1 MFVWSD
7 ELALLLRDEG
17 LATTAELAEWITTPV
32 AHRLREDERPLE
44 LAVRLLEVPVPSHRR
59 AS

>member
-17 LATTAELAEWITTPV
+17 LATTRELADWITSPV
-32 AHRLREDERPLE
+32 AHRLSDDEHPLE
-44 LAVRLLEVPVPSHRR
+44 LARRLLAAESTDLRR